1 MPITWIFSQPV
12 FFVAWIIAIVV
23 TLTIHE
29 FSHALAANYFGDDTA
44 KDADR
49 LTLNPLS
56 HIDPV
61 GFLMM
66 LFVGFGWAK
75 PVPVNPYNLRKP
87 KLAMAMISLAGPGA
101 NLAGFIVFGI
111 ILKIVEPILGPANML
126 TNFLFLLVLINVS
139 LMVFNL
145 IPIPPL
151 DGSKVLLSV
160 IPDKYADFK
169 DKFSAY
175 GPFILLILVF
185 ADSFL
190 PISIFGS
197 LFGLIFSILSRFF
210 NF

>member
-1 MPITWIFSQPV
+1 MPITWLFSQPS
-12 FFVAWIIAIVV
+12 FFLAWIIAIVV

-29 FSHALAANYFGDDTA
+29 FSHALASNYFGDDTA
-44 KDADR
+44 KQMGR
-49 LTLNPLS
+49 LSLNPLV

-66 LFVGFGWAK
+66 LFIGFGWAK
-75 PVPVNPYNLRKP
+75 PVPVNPYNLSRP
-87 KLAMAMISLAGPGA
+87 KLAMAVISLAGPAA
-101 NLAGFIVFGI
+101 NLVAFIVFAI
-111 ILKIVEPILGPANML
+111 ALKILGPILGPANL
-126 TNFLFLLVLINVS
+126 LSNFLFLLVLINIS

-160 IPDKYADFK
+160 IPDRYADFK

-175 GPFILLILVF
+175 GPFILLILVIG
-185 ADSFL
+185 DSFL
-190 PISIFGS
+190 NLNLFAG
-197 LFGLIFSILSRFF
+197 LFGLIFNILSRFF

>member
-1 MPITWIFSQPV
+1 MPINWIFSQPL
-12 FFVAWIIAIVV
+12 FFIAWIIAIVI

-29 FSHALAANYFGDDTA
+29 FSHALASNYFGDDTA
-44 KDADR
+44 KQAGR
-49 LTLNPLS
+49 LSLNPMV

-66 LFVGFGWAK
+66 LFIGFGWAK
-75 PVPVNPYNLRKP
+75 PVPVNSYNLRRP
-87 KLAMAMISLAGPGA
+87 KLAMAIISLAGPAA
-101 NLAGFIVFGI
+101 NLAGFIVFGVL
-111 ILKIVEPILGPANML
+111 LKILEPFLGPANML
-126 TNFLFLLVLINVS
+126 TNFLFLLVLINIS

-160 IPDKYADFK
+160 IPDKFSDFK

-190 PISIFGS
+190 PFSLFGG
-197 LFGLIFSILSRFF
+197 LFGLIYNILARIFIF
-210 NF
+210 